1 MANKSISITHL
12 KEIMDIHENTIMKLF
27 SDRIDKLES
36 KISVMQEE
44 NKNLKD
50 EVSDLKK
57 SVEFVSDKYENLLL
71 EIDVSKKTAMSSVY
85 QLNNTKINIE
95 NDNVIKDKLAELEDR
110 SCRNN
115 LRFNG
120 IEEKEIETW
129 QETESKI
136 REILKT
142 KLGLN
147 GNIEIERAHRVGK
160 KVMGIKGINRTI
172 VVKFLSYKDKNAIL
186 DKFVKAKLWNE
197 NLFINEDFSERT
209 MEIRRKLFAEA
220 KELRSKGK
228 RFSMTRSYD
237 LLRVSAFLL

>member
-12 KEIMDIHENTIMKLF
+12 KEIMDIHENAIMKLF

-44 NKNLKD
+44 NKNLKN

-71 EIDVSKKTAMSSVY
+71 EKDVSKKTAMSSVY
-85 QLNNTKINIE
+85 QLNDTKINIE

-110 SCRNN
+110 SRRNN

-160 KVMGIKGINRTI
+160 KMMGVKRINRTI
-172 VVKFLSYKDKNAIL
+172 VVKFLNYIDKNAIL

-197 NLFINEDFSERT
+197 NLFIYEDFSERT

-228 RFSMTRSYD
+228 YAKVTYNKLFTRD
-237 LLRVSAFLL
+237 FK

>member
-1 MANKSISITHL
+1 MTVDCILHNGPNLASKVNCPNNSFETYLTSVNNELIFKELKSDELENAINSLKANKSP
-12 KEIMDIHENTIMKLF
+12 
-27 SDRIDKLES
+27 
-36 KISVMQEE
+36 
-44 NKNLKD
+44 
-50 EVSDLKK
+50 
-57 SVEFVSDKYENLLL
+57 
-71 EIDVSKKTAMSSVY
+71 
-85 QLNNTKINIE
+85 E

-110 SCRNN
+110 SRRNN

-160 KVMGIKGINRTI
+160 KVMGVKRINRTI
-172 VVKFLSYKDKNAIL
+172 VVKFLNYKDKNAIL

-197 NLFINEDFSERT
+197 NLFINEDFSERP

-228 RFSMTRSYD
+228 YAKVTYNKLFTRD
-237 LLRVSAFLL
+237 FK

>member
-12 KEIMDIHENTIMKLF
+12 KEAMDIHENTIMKLF

-44 NKNLKD
+44 NKNLKN

-85 QLNNTKINIE
+85 QLNDTKINIE

-110 SCRNN
+110 SRRNN

-160 KVMGIKGINRTI
+160 KVMGVKRINRTI
-172 VVKFLSYKDKNAIL
+172 VVKFLNYKDKNAIL

-197 NLFINEDFSERT
+197 NLFINEDFSKRT

-228 RFSMTRSYD
+228 YAKVTYNKLFTRD
-237 LLRVSAFLL
+237 FK